1 MFFDFCKQLGALNA
15 VHRAVIDRQLM
26 YNFQFVQAELVV
38 MLELVVREDK
48 EKIGRLRKAM
58 ENEGVDALVLRLPK
72 DVLYISGY

>member
-1 MFFDFCKQLGALNA
+1 
-15 VHRAVIDRQLM
+15 
-26 YNFQFVQAELVV
+26 